1 MPDQQYSHVTT
12 RLKGGPTASRT
23 TDRSEQGQLGNA
35 EVAARL
41 AAGENRAQV
50 FDEFMAQ
57 ERDEGSNGWHMS
69 FLDRGLS
76 ASQYADQ
83 IGDIP
88 GRLRGDLEG
97 GLFDGPTLP
106 ESEPMPKRGELPK
119 TVTDLDFLHEDIQ
132 HASIAVGAMQDGE
145 LQTRWY
151 GREDRAN
158 DQFWSATKQVQALS
172 LVSLLNSKRPDL
184 DIDDLQIREAGKE
197 GTGMP
202 LSDLLQDIVSYDE
215 GIERSNAGAVTLAR
229 FRLTNEREQF
239 VEQQTGNDLQF
250 MGGYGFRPMYD
261 QPEIVTCSGEIVA
274 TAPAHSGQVGPNH
287 TSAYDLTRIMAMATW
302 HTHLEQDQRLP
313 GAQWHSIESVMR
325 AMGEDSARY
334 VDAAIEKL
342 GVEDILGDVVV
353 ATKLG
358 HGIRDATKNAET
370 VYSGMLQFNDL
381 RESPAPRRTVNFTLR
396 GVHPDPVTLDARMA
410 AEVTEVLRRVLAGQL

>member
-1 MPDQQYSHVTT
+1 
-12 RLKGGPTASRT
+12 
-23 TDRSEQGQLGNA
+23 
-35 EVAARL
+35 
-41 AAGENRAQV
+41 
-50 FDEFMAQ
+50 
-57 ERDEGSNGWHMS
+57 
-69 FLDRGLS
+69 
-76 ASQYADQ
+76 
-83 IGDIP
+83 
-88 GRLRGDLEG
+88 
-97 GLFDGPTLP
+97 
-106 ESEPMPKRGELPK
+106 
-119 TVTDLDFLHEDIQ
+119 
-132 HASIAVGAMQDGE
+132 
-145 LQTRWY
+145 
-151 GREDRAN
+151 
-158 DQFWSATKQVQALS
+158 
-172 LVSLLNSKRPDL
+172 
-184 DIDDLQIREAGKE
+184 
-197 GTGMP
+197 MP

-302 HTHLEQDQRLP
+302 HTHLDQDQRLP

-358 HGIRDATKNAET
+358 HGIRDATKNET
-370 VYSGMLQFNDL
+370 VYSKDASVQRPARVPPLVG
-381 RESPAPRRTVNFTLR
+381 RELHPEVCIRSRHPRRSNGRRGHR
-396 GVHPDPVTLDARMA
+396 GVAGYC
-410 AEVTEVLRRVLAGQL
+410 RRALNRFDGINHRRTNRFTPSTQPSRRPIAVWR